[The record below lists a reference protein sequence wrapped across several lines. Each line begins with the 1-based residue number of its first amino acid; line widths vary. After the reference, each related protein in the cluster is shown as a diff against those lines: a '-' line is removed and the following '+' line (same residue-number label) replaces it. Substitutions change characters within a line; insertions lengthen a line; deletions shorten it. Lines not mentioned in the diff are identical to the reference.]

1 VIYKN
6 MHELPP
12 KLIELHKSLEA
23 VQALIRGD
31 KQSIAA
37 ASASGRGAVP
47 ALKANLEWH
56 EHQEDTLKR
65 RVAAAEQGAHGSA

>member
-1 VIYKN
+1 
-6 MHELPP
+6 MHQLPP
-12 KLIELHKSLEA
+12 KLVELRKSLEA

-37 ASASGRGAVP
+37 ASASGREAVP

-56 EHQEDTLKR
+56 QHQEDTLKR
-65 RVAAAEQGAHGSA
+65 RVADAEQGAQGSA